1 MNRLAEQRA
10 ASKADA
16 ENDKY
21 MALTAAGLGMM
32 SGTSPYALSNI
43 GAGGAKGLE
52 QLAQSRKL
60 RAAEESALSKAELS
74 GLRAKETQDYRNMLL
89 AERKNKNLLEAGG
102 KEDKLFDKV
111 AGRINQ
117 DPRIKSLEKQR
128 EKSMAEPGT
137 EEYEYFDNAIEAIR
151 DAYFKE
157 AGIKNPRVRV
167 KTPKPPAPKA
177 KEPGFL
183 DSIGNFFR
191 PSSGTMKFDAQGNQI

>member
-1 MNRLAEQRA
+1 
-10 ASKADA
+10 
-16 ENDKY
+16 

-60 RAAEESALSKAELS
+60 RAAEESALSKAELG

-89 AERKNKNLLEAGG
+89 AERRNKGLLEAEG

-183 DSIGNFFR
+183 DSISNFF
-191 PSSGTMKFDAQGNQI
+191 SSSPKPTSGGTMKFDAQGNPI